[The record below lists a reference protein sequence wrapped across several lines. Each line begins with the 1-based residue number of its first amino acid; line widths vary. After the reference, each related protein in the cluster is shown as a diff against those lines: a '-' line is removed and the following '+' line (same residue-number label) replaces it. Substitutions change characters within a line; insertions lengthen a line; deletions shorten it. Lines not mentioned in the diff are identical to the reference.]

1 MDVAAA
7 SATLGVGS
15 RFSQAELR
23 HAYKQ
28 RLRLVHPD
36 SGAVPNPAAIKT
48 LKQAYH
54 QLAAQADTL
63 PPAAP
68 AVPLT
73 YGRPRPEPARYVDCY
88 A

>member
-1 MDVAAA
+1 MDVAVA

-28 RLRLVHPD
+28 RLRSAHPD
-36 SGAVPNPAAIKT
+36 SGAVSDPAALKRI
-48 LKQAYH
+48 KQAYH
-54 QLAAQADTL
+54 QLAAQVDTL
-63 PPAAP
+63 PPVAP
-68 AVPLT
+68 AASPT
-73 YGRPRPEPARYVDCY
+73 YGRATQQPARYVDCY

>member
-1 MDVAAA
+1 MDVTAA

-23 HAYKQ
+23 HAYKRQ
-28 RLRLVHPD
+28 LRLVHPD
-36 SGAVPNPAAIKT
+36 SGAAPNPAAIKRV
-48 LKQAYH
+48 KDAYH

-63 PPAAP
+63 PPAEA

-73 YGRPRPEPARYVDCY
+73 YGRMRPEPARYVDCY